1 MRRCDGGPPIA
12 IPFPGRVGWKKSKE
26 NDNYGAPIKNV
37 DIIWSLFEVSIGTPN
52 SAIIIVN
59 KFITKHSIF
68 SIIPSNRVYGNPN
81 RRLLSALGDDRDNVT
96 MKWAVLKR
104 EFPDVMSRVHHFSA
118 SLVPGTVVFCG
129 GGEAAAVRAIGDHFR
144 LVLHR
149 FCSNN
154 PAHNSSIDRKLR
166 RSTPPL
172 LKFEIRDA
180 HLTDYNS
187 TLTDKDCRVAAAGPP
202 EPAAFCAFFADG
214 WNKLLFERST
224 RALPTVSV

>member
-12 IPFPGRVGWKKSKE
+12 IPFPGRVGWKKAEE

-96 MKWAVLKR
+96 MVARWPCYR
-104 EFPDVMSRVHHFSA
+104 PDSPPVFSVAEVGRIEEGVPRCHVPVSLSYPNNCKTGAIRPTGPIKPHEMVHHPSRVVISN
-118 SLVPGTVVFCG
+118 L
-129 GGEAAAVRAIGDHFR
+129 
-144 LVLHR
+144 R
-149 FCSNN
+149 FDFMR
-154 PAHNSSIDRKLR
+154 PVGA
-166 RSTPPL
+166 
-172 LKFEIRDA
+172 
-180 HLTDYNS
+180 
-187 TLTDKDCRVAAAGPP
+187 
-202 EPAAFCAFFADG
+202 
-214 WNKLLFERST
+214 
-224 RALPTVSV
+224 

>member
-37 DIIWSLFEVSIGTPN
+37 DIIWSLFEVLIGTPN

-96 MKWAVLKR
+96 HNGSEMALL
-104 EFPDVMSRVHHFSA
+104 PSRLTTGF
-118 SLVPGTVVFCG
+118 FC
-129 GGEAAAVRAIGDHFR
+129 
-144 LVLHR
+144 
-149 FCSNN
+149 C
-154 PAHNSSIDRKLR
+154 
-166 RSTPPL
+166 RS
-172 LKFEIRDA
+172 
-180 HLTDYNS
+180 
-187 TLTDKDCRVAAAGPP
+187 GPY
-202 EPAAFCAFFADG
+202 
-214 WNKLLFERST
+214 
-224 RALPTVSV
+224 